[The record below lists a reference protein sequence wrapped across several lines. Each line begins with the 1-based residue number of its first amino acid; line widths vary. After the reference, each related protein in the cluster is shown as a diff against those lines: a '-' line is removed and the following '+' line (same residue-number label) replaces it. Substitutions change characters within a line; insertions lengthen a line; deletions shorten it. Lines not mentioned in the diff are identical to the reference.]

1 MESAAIGKLAMTIG
15 PGSICGM
22 TELMGYLGTEIL
34 SPACCNIRC
43 YIFSFLS
50 NQVYSANSKKI
61 FTEHLQF
68 VGLSAMM
75 RELHDELRAGKPG
88 DRAEEHF

>member
-1 MESAAIGKLAMTIG
+1 MESAAIGKLARTIG

-34 SPACCNIRC
+34 SFPFFQIKF
-43 YIFSFLS
+43 ILPI
-50 NQVYSANSKKI
+50 QKI

-75 RELHDELRAGKPG
+75 PELHDELRAGTPG
-88 DRAEEHF
+88 DRAEEHFWEAERFS